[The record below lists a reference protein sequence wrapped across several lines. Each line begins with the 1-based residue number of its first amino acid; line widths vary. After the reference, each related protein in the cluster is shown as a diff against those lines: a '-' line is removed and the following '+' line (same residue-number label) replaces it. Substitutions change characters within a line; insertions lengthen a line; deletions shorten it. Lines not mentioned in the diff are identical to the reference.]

1 MSNSSS
7 ILAYS
12 LTTLVGLGGALQG
25 AEEDTA
31 ALTRRIER
39 LEKQNAA
46 LKASYVQARSDADKA
61 AAQLVDI
68 RSRLEALGGAA
79 LGNSEER
86 LIQAMADIEAFN
98 DRVQRLEQASVKLS
112 GAILAYMKQAISE
125 DSSSFEETTSYNPA
139 DSAIEEMS
147 TAPSGDAANART
159 AVESSLRLLESVLG
173 YRQQPVR
180 DGAGTLAEAKVLSID
195 SESGVVVLNT
205 GRTAGMQVGMPVR
218 LTRGAQTIGEAVV
231 TDVRKEVCGALVQ
244 KLETPADPVR
254 VGDSASVKTND

>member
-61 AAQLVDI
+61 AFPFLSLVRMRNVDI

-125 DSSSFEETTSYNPA
+125 D
-139 DSAIEEMS
+139 
-147 TAPSGDAANART
+147 ANART

>member
-1 MSNSSS
+1 
-7 ILAYS
+7 
-12 LTTLVGLGGALQG
+12 
-25 AEEDTA
+25 
-31 ALTRRIER
+31 
-39 LEKQNAA
+39 
-46 LKASYVQARSDADKA
+46 
-61 AAQLVDI
+61 
-68 RSRLEALGGAA
+68 
-79 LGNSEER
+79 
-86 LIQAMADIEAFN
+86 MADIEAFN

-125 DSSSFEETTSYNPA
+125 D
-139 DSAIEEMS
+139 
-147 TAPSGDAANART
+147 ANART

-180 DGAGTLAEAKVLSID
+180 DGAG
-195 SESGVVVLNT
+195 
-205 GRTAGMQVGMPVR
+205 TAGMQVGMPVR

>member
-1 MSNSSS
+1 MSNPSS

-12 LTTLVGLGGALQG
+12 LLAIVGLGGTMQG
-25 AEEDTA
+25 AEEGTA
-31 ALTRRIER
+31 ALTRRIEH

-46 LKASYVQARSDADKA
+46 LKASYAQARIDADNA
-61 AAQLVDI
+61 NAQLLDI

-86 LIQAMADIEAFN
+86 LIQAMANIEVLS
-98 DRVQRLEQASVKLS
+98 DRIQRLEQASVKLS

-125 DSSSFEETTSYNPA
+125 DA
-139 DSAIEEMS
+139 D
-147 TAPSGDAANART
+147 ART
-159 AVESSLRLLESVLG
+159 AVESSLRLLDSVLG

-180 DGAGTLAEAKVLSID
+180 DGAGTQAEAKVLSID
-195 SESGVVVLNT
+195 SESGVVVVNV
-205 GRTAGMQVGMPVR
+205 GKSAGMQIGMPLL

-231 TDVRKEVCGALVQ
+231 TDVRKDVCGALVQ
-244 KLETPADPVR
+244 KLKAPADPVR

>member
-98 DRVQRLEQASVKLS
+98 DRIQRLEQASVKLS

-125 DSSSFEETTSYNPA
+125 D
-139 DSAIEEMS
+139 
-147 TAPSGDAANART
+147 ANART

-195 SESGVVVLNT
+195 SEVVVLNT

>member
-112 GAILAYMKQAISE
+112 GAILAYMKQKAISE
-125 DSSSFEETTSYNPA
+125 D
-139 DSAIEEMS
+139 
-147 TAPSGDAANART
+147 ANART